1 MMADIYIGTSGWSYA
16 WNLGHSL
23 DWYIAES
30 KLNAIELNM
39 SFYRYP
45 YPTMIKSWAKK
56 GRDLAWIIKTHR
68 SITHFKKLSIDS
80 YPLFEK
86 FTKLFQ
92 ELEPAIHYY
101 LLQLPP
107 SYSSLEKLENFIN
120 RFGCEKLAVEFRNS
134 SMFSDEIKQWGEK
147 QGILLVSIDAPEM
160 PIKIMSTTK
169 IYERIHGRSSWYSH
183 DYSIKELKEIKMRII
198 KQNPKSIYIFF
209 NNDHTMLQN
218 ARLMASIWYK

>member
-1 MMADIYIGTSGWSYA
+1 MYKKGIVVLYNQSEMMVNIYIGTSGWSYS

-23 DWYIAES
+23 DWYISES
-30 KLNAIELNM
+30 KVNAIELNM

-56 GRDLAWIIKTHR
+56 GRDLAWIIKIHR
-68 SITHFKKLSIDS
+68 SITHFKKLSGES

-107 SYSSLEKLENFIN
+107 HNSNLLLYQPIESL
-120 RFGCEKLAVEFRNS
+120 RR
-134 SMFSDEIKQWGEK
+134 
-147 QGILLVSIDAPEM
+147 
-160 PIKIMSTTK
+160 
-169 IYERIHGRSSWYSH
+169 
-183 DYSIKELKEIKMRII
+183 
-198 KQNPKSIYIFF
+198 
-209 NNDHTMLQN
+209 
-218 ARLMASIWYK
+218 